1 MLLQTGQAFACG
13 NALRAL
19 VGGQVILALFARA
32 YEFEVE
38 DVDEPW
44 FQGFKCAPYNFDQ
57 VQQADCLPLLW

>member
-1 MLLQTGQAFACG
+1 MLLHTGQAPACG
-13 NALRAL
+13 SALREL

-44 FQGFKCAPYNFDQ
+44 YQGFKCALNSSK
-57 VQQADCLPLLW
+57 